1 MIDRDGKAQSGGA
14 ANPGVQS
21 DLKVDGL
28 VLDIDGVLVD
38 VSESYRRVIVESIDR
53 VYGETIAREDVQQF
67 KEAGGFTNDWELT
80 SAAALY
86 LLARREAGDR
96 PAPLAGVRAFT
107 EAIAGAGG
115 GLEGA
120 RAVVSEALP
129 CGPSERALAALDGD
143 RLRDHFQA
151 LYLGGELYRELEG
164 GDPPIET
171 DGYVH
176 DEPVLLAPET
186 AERLSTVPLGVF
198 TGRPA
203 AETTIAL
210 DRVGLSVPPARRV
223 TMDDPEPGKPA
234 PDGLRR
240 LGAAL
245 GVDRIGFAGDTLDD
259 IRTAVRADGTDGRS
273 YRGIGVLTGGLD
285 GQRGRQLFE
294 EVGAS
299 AVVESVNDLPALLE

>member
-1 MIDRDGKAQSGGA
+1 VTDRDGKAQAGDA
-14 ANPGVQS
+14 AIPDVQS
-21 DLKVDGL
+21 DLELDGL

-38 VSESYRRVIVESIDR
+38 VSESYRRAIVESIDR
-53 VYGETIAREDVQQF
+53 VYGETIVREDVQRF

-96 PAPLAGVRAFT
+96 PAPLADVPAFT

-129 CGPSERALAALDGD
+129 RESERALAALDGD

-151 LYLGGELYRELEG
+151 LYLGGELYRELEAD
-164 GDPPIET
+164 DPPIET

-176 DEPVLLAPET
+176 DEPILLAPET

-203 AETTIAL
+203 AEASIAL
-210 DRVGLSVPPARRV
+210 DRVGLPVPADRRV

-259 IRTAVRADGTDGRS
+259 VRTAVRADGTDGRS
-273 YRGIGVLTGGLD
+273 YHGIGVLTGGLD
-285 GQRGRQLFE
+285 GERGRQLFE
-294 EVGAS
+294 EAGAS
-299 AVVESVNDLPALLE
+299 AVVESVNELPALLG

>member
-1 MIDRDGKAQSGGA
+1 MTDRDGKAQAGDA
-14 ANPGVQS
+14 AIPGVQS
-21 DLKVDGL
+21 ELELDGL

-38 VSESYRRVIVESIDR
+38 VSESYRRAIVESIDR
-53 VYGETIAREDVQQF
+53 VYGDTIAREDVQRF

-96 PAPLAGVRAFT
+96 PAPLADVPAFT
-107 EAIAGAGG
+107 EAIGGAGG

-129 CGPSERALAALDGD
+129 RESERALAALDGD
-143 RLRDHFQA
+143 RLKDHFQA

-164 GDPPIET
+164 GDPPIEA

-176 DEPVLLAPET
+176 DEPVLLAAET

-203 AETTIAL
+203 AEASIAL
-210 DRVGLSVPPARRV
+210 DRVGLSVPTDRRV

-234 PDGLRR
+234 PNGLRR

-259 IRTAVRADGTDGRS
+259 VGTAVRADGTDGRS
-273 YRGIGVLTGGLD
+273 YHGIGVLTGGL
-285 GQRGRQLFE
+285 GGERGRQLFE
-294 EVGAS
+294 EAGAS
-299 AVVESVNDLPALLE
+299 AVVESVNELPALLG

>member
-1 MIDRDGKAQSGGA
+1 MIGRDGKAQPGGTA
-14 ANPGVQS
+14 IPGVQS
-21 DLKVDGL
+21 DLELDGL

-38 VSESYRRVIVESIDR
+38 VSESYRRAIVESIDR
-53 VYGETIAREDVQQF
+53 VYGETIAREDVQRF

-86 LLARREAGDR
+86 LLTRREAGTR

-129 CGPSERALAALDGD
+129 RESERALAALDGD

-164 GDPPIET
+164 GDPPVET

-186 AERLSTVPLGVF
+186 AERLSTEPLGVF

-203 AETTIAL
+203 AEAAIAL

-223 TMDDPEPGKPA
+223 TMNDPEPGKPA

-245 GVDRIGFAGDTLDD
+245 GVDRIGFAGDTVDD
-259 IRTAVRADGTDGRS
+259 VRTAVRADGTDGRS
-273 YRGIGVLTGGLD
+273 YHGIGVLTGGLD
-285 GQRGRQLFE
+285 GQRGRRLFRE
-294 EVGAS
+294 AGAS
-299 AVVESVNDLPALLE
+299 AVVESVNELPALLR